1 MDHTSTGAAPVK
13 TGKAD
18 RRADLPFLVITL
30 TLLGVGV
37 VMVLSAS
44 FASAYYDLQGETG
57 HNPVYFFSRQ
67 AIFAA
72 AGVCVMLIA
81 SRIPMRVYR
90 ACALPLLLVSI
101 ASLAAV
107 LVIGT
112 VVNGARRW
120 ISLGFTT
127 FQPSEITKIAI
138 ILYFSAL
145 ICKYKDRMRTFRY
158 GIAPF
163 AAILAVVSALL
174 VLEPH
179 FSATIIILAIG
190 ASMLFLGGVRLHW
203 FIGAAGVLLVGA
215 VAAVL
220 FVLLRPNTDSSLST
234 EESAPMPETAA
245 TPVPEAEDAQGE
257 LNWQYPPGWVD
268 YSDLPDKETLGDEEQ
283 PGLSNW
289 RYLLVNGLSQEN
301 YLRENYYPDMVEIE
315 NGYFFQRRAADA
327 LKEFLAAARAQGF
340 TVSISRTYMS
350 YPDQRTRF
358 NGMAS
363 TIYDRGEMSLA
374 DAEKEVAA
382 MGYYPG
388 ADEHQTGLAVNFVG
402 ENAEAKFSTPVLEWM
417 REHCAEYGFIL
428 RYPEGREEYTGRDP
442 EPGHF
447 RYVGEVAAEYIM
459 RKGITLEEF
468 KDAYDESKNDPW
480 AKKDDK

>member
-1 MDHTSTGAAPVK
+1 MSTP
-13 TGKAD
+13 
-18 RRADLPFLVITL
+18 LFPF
-30 TLLGVGV
+30 
-37 VMVLSAS
+37 
-44 FASAYYDLQGETG
+44 
-57 HNPVYFFSRQ
+57 PRFFFRERP
-67 AIFAA
+67 
-72 AGVCVMLIA
+72 A
-81 SRIPMRVYR
+81 SRGEKGGYMRIK
-90 ACALPLLLVSI
+90 PKNPK
-101 ASLAAV
+101 V
-107 LVIGT
+107 LR
-112 VVNGARRW
+112 ARR
-120 ISLGFTT
+120 
-127 FQPSEITKIAI
+127 I
-138 ILYFSAL
+138 I
-145 ICKYKDRMRTFRY
+145 
-158 GIAPF
+158 
-163 AAILAVVSALL
+163 V
-174 VLEPH
+174 
-179 FSATIIILAIG
+179 
-190 ASMLFLGGVRLHW
+190 GGVAL
-203 FIGAAGVLLVGA
+203 
-215 VAAVL
+215 AAVL

-382 MGYYPG
+382 MGGP
-388 ADEHQTGLAVNFVG
+388 A
-402 ENAEAKFSTPVLEWM
+402 W
-417 REHCAEYGFIL
+417 
-428 RYPEGREEYTGRDP
+428 
-442 EPGHF
+442 
-447 RYVGEVAAEYIM
+447 
-459 RKGITLEEF
+459 
-468 KDAYDESKNDPW
+468 
-480 AKKDDK
+480 